1 VPSVLVVKIRVFFWE
16 ISLQMSSTGV
26 GEGEG
31 RVEAS
36 DGELEDEHEAAAADT
51 ALSDNDKY
59 RQILEAYPS
68 LTQRAV
74 SGLIGLSAGPA
85 PSGTGEP
92 SQVAGP
98 DARGAPSAASDG
110 GKRKRQARG
119 KGDLLCLAGC
129 GLGYHN
135 TESQIRHSTKCPGQ
149 NVGTNRQSER
159 QRQKVYGAKLPI
171 PLGPFRNAKRGAKPE
186 HCKTL
191 IQPGH
196 NLLKHWWGSRAPF
209 PGGVQRAL
217 SLARE
222 LSASA
227 TTTHQG
233 DYRKTPLRI
242 PEIQALLMALHPTCR
257 SLESLLSRW
266 GVKMRGETADLYMLD
281 AGAALGVSS
290 GPHSDMG
297 PVVFLQLVGAKR
309 LRIGGIHLPRLGSA
323 GESDFLV
330 GDQLTCFDKT
340 ATKEELVPNNAAG
353 FATRQTHEL
362 TVLSV
367 PNLSLSVSVRPMH

>member
-1 VPSVLVVKIRVFFWE
+1 MGGRTGIRVGRFVCARGALDGRPPRTDPV
-16 ISLQMSSTGV
+16 IPQPLQ
-26 GEGEG
+26 
-31 RVEAS
+31 
-36 DGELEDEHEAAAADT
+36 
-51 ALSDNDKY
+51 LSDSDKFDNDEYKA
-59 RQILEAYPS
+59 ILAEYP
-68 LTQRAV
+68 LLRAV
-74 SGLIGLSAGPA
+74 SCLVGLSAGPA
-85 PSGTGEP
+85 RIGTGKRCQLEG
-92 SQVAGP
+92 S
-98 DARGAPSAASDG
+98 DAEEAPSAASDG
-110 GKRKRQARG
+110 AKAKRKGRG
-119 KGDLLCLAGC
+119 EGELPCLAGC
-129 GLGYHN
+129 GLRYHN
-135 TESQIRHSTKCPGQ
+135 TESQKRHSKTCAGKK
-149 NVGTNRQSER
+149 VGTNRQSRR
-159 QRQKVYGAKLPI
+159 QQQKVSGAKLPI
-171 PLGPFRNAKRGAKPE
+171 PLGKFRNAKMGAKPE

-209 PGGVQRAL
+209 PHGVQRAL
-217 SLARE
+217 ALARE

-227 TTTHQG
+227 TAHQG
-233 DYRKTPLRI
+233 EYRKTPLSI
-242 PEIQALLMALHPTCR
+242 PQIEALLSALHPTCR
-257 SLESLLSRW
+257 SLATLLGGW

-281 AGAALGVSS
+281 AGAALGVTS

-309 LRIGGIHLPRLGSA
+309 LRIGGIHLPPLGSV

-330 GDQLTCFDKT
+330 GDQLACFEKT